1 MIQKC
6 CHALILKELKSCFID
21 SELKFSFRY
30 LSNFDN
36 FLLRR
41 AWCNSK
47 VLLCPHSITIE
58 LLVTQNISFHFC
70 QGSRRLE
77 AETGFSVLFIKNLL
91 KIIYLPP
98 F

>member
-77 AETGFSVLFIKNLL
+77 AETGFSVLLNLH
-91 KIIYLPP
+91 